1 MKIAVNTRF
10 LLPGRLEGIGRYTLE
25 VVQRLAVCRP
35 EDEFIFFFDRPWDPA
50 FITAPNITPVAVF
63 PPARHPF
70 LWYLWFELALPKQL
84 ERYKP
89 DVFISLDGYCSLRAR
104 TPTLMVIHDIAHIHY
119 PKQIPWLVRSYYD
132 FFIPR
137 YLQRANRIVTV
148 SHFSK
153 SDIVQQYGIRPSRIS
168 VAPNGVNSHFKPLS
182 AAAQQQIRQQ
192 YTDGHPY
199 FFYLGAIHPRK
210 NLERLIAAFDL
221 FKTRTGAPHQLLLGG
236 RLAWQTGGLKEAL
249 EQTPYRQDIKL
260 LGYIPD
266 ETLPSLVAAAFALTY
281 VSLFEGFGVPLLEA
295 MQTDTALIT
304 ANCSA
309 MPEVAGDAALLV
321 DPLRAESIAA
331 AMEQL
336 VNTPTLRE
344 ELIQRGRV
352 QRQRYNWDLTATAIS
367 QEIDKLLLSGSVM
380 K

>member
-25 VVQRLAVCRP
+25 VVQRLAACRP

-50 FITAPNITPVAVF
+50 FISSPNITPVAVF
-63 PPARHPF
+63 PPARHPL
-70 LWYLWFELALPKQL
+70 LWYAWFELALPKQL
-84 ERYKP
+84 EKYKP
-89 DVFISLDGYCSLRAR
+89 DVFISPDGYCSLGAG
-104 TPTLMVIHDIAHIHY
+104 TPTLMVIHDIAHVHY
-119 PKQIPWLVRSYYD
+119 PGQIPFLVRSYYD

-137 YLQRANRIVTV
+137 YLRRAEKIVTV
-148 SHFSK
+148 SNFSK
-153 SDIVQQYGIRPSRIS
+153 ADIVQHYGIQPGRIS
-168 VAPNGVNSHFKPLS
+168 VAPNGANSQFKPLS
-182 AAAQQQIRQQ
+182 AASQQQVRLQ
-192 YTDGHPY
+192 YANGHPY

-210 NLERLIAAFDL
+210 NLERLIAAFDV

-249 EQTPYRQDIKL
+249 EKTSYRHDIKL
-260 LGYIPD
+260 LGYVPD
-266 ETLPSLVAAAFALTY
+266 EILPPLVAAAFALTY

-295 MQTDTALIT
+295 MHAETALIT

-321 DPLRAESIAA
+321 DPYQTASIAT
-331 AMEQL
+331 AMEKL
-336 VNTPTLRE
+336 VIMPGLRE
-344 ELIQRGRV
+344 ELIQRGRL
-352 QRQRYNWDLTATAIS
+352 QRQRYDWDLTTAIIS
-367 QEIDKLLLSGSVM
+367 QEIDKLFTSRSVM